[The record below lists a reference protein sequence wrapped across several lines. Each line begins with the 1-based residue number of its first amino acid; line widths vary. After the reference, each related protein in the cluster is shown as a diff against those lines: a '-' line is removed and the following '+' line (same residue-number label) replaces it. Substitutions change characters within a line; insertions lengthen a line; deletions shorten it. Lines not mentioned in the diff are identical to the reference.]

1 MYFRFDCKL
10 LKDKNQLKK
19 LKVTQ
24 SCPTLWDPMDYT
36 VHRVLQARI
45 LKWVAISFSRGSY
58 PPRDQT
64 RVSYIVGRFFTSWA
78 TREAYKVLVAKLSD
92 SPQPHGL
99 QPTRLSVGFSRQEYW
114 SGLPFP
120 SPGDLPD
127 PGIKPKSPAL
137 QVDSLPLNR
146 WGSPF
151 NTTVVTHCYS
161 LEEGWRHYPQ

>member
-137 QVDSLPLNR
+137 QADSLLSKPPSAGR
-146 WGSPF
+146 FFTVYF
-151 NTTVVTHCYS
+151 NA
-161 LEEGWRHYPQ
+161 LPNWRALK